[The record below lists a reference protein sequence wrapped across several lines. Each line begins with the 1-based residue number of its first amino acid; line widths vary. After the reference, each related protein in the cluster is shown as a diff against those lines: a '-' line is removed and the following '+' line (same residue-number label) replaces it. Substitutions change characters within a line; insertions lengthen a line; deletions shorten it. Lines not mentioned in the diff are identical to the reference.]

1 MPSSSD
7 EKLKK
12 IFLIMIEYF
21 NLPILNKL
29 TSIKSDFSSLSEK
42 IFQSIWLLQ
51 NRDKDICKY
60 HEDFAN
66 SGWFSPRKL
75 VWVVT
80 RELRR
85 DYNLQVKLEKW
96 LKQSQKTIRWGVA
109 TDVK

>member
-1 MPSSSD
+1 MTKTKSSFDAS
-7 EKLKK
+7 
-12 IFLIMIEYF
+12 FR
-21 NLPILNKL
+21 NLRWKILNEN
-29 TSIKSDFSSLSEK
+29 FSLSLK
-42 IFQSIWLLQ
+42 ITFQSIWLLQ
-51 NRDKDICKY
+51 NTDKDICKY